1 MLRCL
6 ISGRIAAVVA
16 VVVVGVTA
24 TTIIIV
30 AVTCAIVTVVI
41 STVVVIIVATAVVV
55 VVVIVVVSIISIA
68 IAETRLWGMVKSTV
82 IAIRAM
88 ALLVKFTHSRP
99 SRHYTYRFVFV
110 YVIIVD
116 SR

>member
-55 VVVIVVVSIISIA
+55 VVVVVVSIISIA